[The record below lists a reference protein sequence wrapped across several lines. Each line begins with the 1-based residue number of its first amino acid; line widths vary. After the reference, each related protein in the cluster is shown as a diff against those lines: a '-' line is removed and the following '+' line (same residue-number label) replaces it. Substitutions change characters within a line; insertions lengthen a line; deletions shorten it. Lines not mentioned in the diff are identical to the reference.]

1 MEETKFDRTPYLES
15 HPLQGQPLAETA
27 RLDKTPSKL
36 EDSATLPEDVKEDG
50 HHHSPLRTSVTNAS
64 VHQDENGSQEN
75 KMTYA
80 ARLKPIQSQ
89 NLRNKNFLGTLMIR
103 PLILLFFP
111 IIAYAGFLY
120 GANIVWLSVLNA
132 TESLVFYNN
141 PYNMSSSTVGL
152 TFIAPLVGTT
162 LA

>member
-15 HPLQGQPLAETA
+15 HPLQGQPLEDSAI
-27 RLDKTPSKL
+27 LDKTPSKL
-36 EDSATLPEDVKEDG
+36 EGSEDAKKDDN
-50 HHHSPLRTSVTNAS
+50 HDPALQTSVTNAS
-64 VHQDENGSQEN
+64 IRQDENVAQEN
-75 KMTYA
+75 KMSYA

-132 TESLVFYNN
+132 TESMVFYNN